1 MEKYE
6 FVEEL
11 DAGRYSVTKK
21 MRNIQTQEV
30 VTMKFIELG
39 PKILFSKTHAALVME
54 YVDEKEISKDREIV
68 DGMEKYEFVEKLGS
82 GSFGVTKLMRNK
94 NTKALFAVKFI
105 ERGPTIDKN
114 VEREIINHRSLQHP
128 NIVRFKEVM
137 LTPTHLGI
145 VMEYAAGGE
154 LFKRISISG
163 RCTEDE
169 TRYFFQQLICGLEYI
184 HSRQICHRDLKLDNI
199 LLDGSKAPRVKI
211 CDFGYSKSSM
221 LYLRPNTIVDSTT
234 NAAPMDPANRQYDRE
249 LYSLHSTPNTA
260 VGSPTYAAPEVLDEG
275 EYDGQIADIWSCG
288 VTLYIMLVGSYPFD
302 HPNDH
307 EDVQKTIQRIKNV
320 DYNIPHNIK
329 ISEECR
335 ELFSRIF
342 VRDPSKRISLK
353 EIKSHPW
360 FLKKLAW
367 ELNEGIQAL
376 FYRRNIRTFSHQSDE
391 EIMKV
396 LREAE
401 KKLPS

>member
-6 FVEEL
+6 FI
-11 DAGRYSVTKK
+11 K
-21 MRNIQTQEV
+21 
-30 VTMKFIELG
+30 ELG
-39 PKILFSKTHAALVME
+39 A
-54 YVDEKEISKDREIV
+54 
-68 DGMEKYEFVEKLGS
+68 
-82 GSFGVTKLMRNK
+82 GSFGVANLCRDKKRGELV
-94 NTKALFAVKFI
+94 AIKFI
-105 ERGPTIDKN
+105 ERGPTIDEN
-114 VEREIINHRSLQHP
+114 VEREIVNHRLLQHP
-128 NIVRFKEVM
+128 NVIYFKEVM

-211 CDFGYSKSSM
+211 CDFGYSK
-221 LYLRPNTIVDSTT
+221 
-234 NAAPMDPANRQYDRE
+234 

-307 EDVQKTIQRIKNV
+307 EDVQKTIQVLPSLLHTNYYNKVIISFSLLIVLLQRIKNV